1 MEASFIPHT
10 HVPSHTSHATGELFP
25 LFIPYGSGIMAG
37 AITRGSM
44 EADMRCHN
52 GHGLL
57 LLATRI
63 SISMMEVLPLTTI
76 LVTIATPRWSWVR
89 EG

>member
-1 MEASFIPHT
+1 
-10 HVPSHTSHATGELFP
+10 
-25 LFIPYGSGIMAG
+25 MAG

-44 EADMRCHN
+44 QGDMRCHN